1 MCKRENCREPTV
13 QRGELCSGL
22 CGELN
27 GKEIQKSGISVCVQL
42 TYFVVQQKLTQ
53 HSSPG
58 KESLLFKEKHTNEAG
73 CSGMNI

>member
-1 MCKRENCREPTV
+1 MQHR
-13 QRGELCSGL
+13 ELCSGL
-22 CGELN
+22 CGEIN